1 VYELNS
7 TVDGISVKRAWR
19 QLAWSRVSAN
29 VWYLGF
35 TSLLTDV
42 SSEMITSIL
51 PIYLVLHLH
60 MTPFAFGAIDGLYQ
74 GVAALVRT
82 ASGVVSDWLRRYK
95 SIAAVGYLVS
105 AASKLG
111 FLLAGARWAPLA
123 AVVTSDRL
131 GKGIRTAPRDTLIAL
146 STPSD
151 RLATSFGVHRA
162 LDAAGAMLGPVVAF
176 AILAFVPG
184 EFDLVFLTSFC
195 IALVGL
201 AVLVLFVQSPHEGDA
216 SQRAGRVQNHGFQTD
231 SNGASQ
237 GSQSEERKSVVDL
250 MIRGPQFRPLLIA
263 ASALALTTVSDAFL
277 YLVLQQSIGFDG
289 RLVSL
294 LYVGTPLVYFML
306 AAPFGILAD
315 HIGAGRMFVAG
326 HLLLLVL
333 YGVLIWAGFGQV
345 AALICVVLLG
355 GYYAATDGVLAALA
369 SARLPVGRLG
379 TGLAALATATNLAR
393 AFASLA
399 FGYLWTRWGRE
410 TALLLFSLGLC
421 ASMGVALRQLGAS
434 GESKA

>member
-1 VYELNS
+1 MYELNS
-7 TVDGISVKRAWR
+7 TVDGVSIKRAWR

-51 PIYLVLHLH
+51 PVYLVLHLH
-60 MTPFAFGAIDGLYQ
+60 MTPLAFGAIDGLYQ

-82 ASGVVSDWLRRYK
+82 GSGVVSDRLRRYK
-95 SIAAVGYLVS
+95 SVAVVGYAVS
-105 AASKLG
+105 AVSRLG
-111 FLLAGARWAPLA
+111 LLLVGARWAPLA
-123 AVVTSDRL
+123 AVVTGDRM

-146 STPSD
+146 STVPD

-162 LDAAGAMLGPVVAF
+162 LDAAGAMIGPVVAF
-176 AILAFVPG
+176 GILAFLPG
-184 EFDLVFLTSFC
+184 QFDLVFLTSFC
-195 IALVGL
+195 IAIVGL
-201 AVLVLFVQSPHEGDA
+201 AVLVLFVQIPYEDA
-216 SQRAGRVQNHGFQTD
+216 AVERAARVLDRGFQAVP
-231 SNGASQ
+231 SGASPK
-237 GSQSEERKSVVDL
+237 SRSEARESEFAAIWD
-250 MIRGPQFRPLLIA
+250 PQFRPLLIA
-263 ASALALTTVSDAFL
+263 AGALALTTVSDAFL
-277 YLVLQQSIGFDG
+277 YLALQQSIGFDG

-306 AAPFGILAD
+306 AAPLGILAD
-315 HIGAGRMFVAG
+315 RFGAGRTFVAG

-333 YGVLIWAGFGQV
+333 YGVLISAGFGPA

-355 GYYAATDGVLAALA
+355 AYYAATDGVLAALA

-379 TGLAALATATNLAR
+379 TGLGAVATATNLAR
-393 AFASLA
+393 ALASLV
-399 FGYLWTRWGRE
+399 FGYVWTQWGRE

-421 ASMGVALRQLGAS
+421 ASMGVAFRQL
-434 GESKA
+434 KAADKSTA

>member
-7 TVDGISVKRAWR
+7 TVDGVSVKRAWR

-60 MTPFAFGAIDGLYQ
+60 MTPLAFGAIDGLYQ

-82 ASGVVSDWLRRYK
+82 GSGVVSDRLRRYK
-95 SIAAVGYLVS
+95 SVAAVGYGVS
-105 AASKLG
+105 AVSKLG
-111 FLLAGARWAPLA
+111 FLLVGARWAPLA
-123 AVVTSDRL
+123 TVVTGDRL

-146 STPSD
+146 STGPD

-176 AILAFVPG
+176 GILAFLPG
-184 EFDLVFLTSFC
+184 QFDLIFLTSFC
-195 IALVGL
+195 IAVVGL
-201 AVLVLFVQSPHEGDA
+201 AVLVLFVQTPYEDNAAARIARVPDHRFQTVPHDA
-216 SQRAGRVQNHGFQTD
+216 SPGRGWK
-231 SNGASQ
+231 SRE
-237 GSQSEERKSVVDL
+237 SELDV
-250 MIRGPQFRPLLIA
+250 IRGPQFRPLLIA
-263 ASALALTTVSDAFL
+263 ASALSLTTVSDAFL
-277 YLVLQQSIGFDG
+277 YLALQQSIGFDG

-306 AAPFGILAD
+306 AAPLGILGD
-315 HIGAGRMFVAG
+315 RIGAGRTFVAG

-333 YGVLIWAGFGQV
+333 YGVLISAGFGP
-345 AALICVVLLG
+345 AAPLICVALLG
-355 GYYAATDGVLAALA
+355 TYYAATDGVLAALA

-379 TGLAALATATNLAR
+379 TGLGAVATATNLAR
-393 AFASLA
+393 ALASLA
-399 FGYLWTRWGRE
+399 FGYAWTRWGRE

-421 ASMGVALRQLGAS
+421 ASMGVAFRQLTATD
-434 GESKA
+434 ESKA

>member
-7 TVDGISVKRAWR
+7 TVDGVSIKRAWR

-51 PIYLVLHLH
+51 PVYLVLHLH
-60 MTPFAFGAIDGLYQ
+60 MTPLAFGAIDGLYQ

-82 ASGVVSDWLRRYK
+82 GSGVVSDRLRRYK
-95 SIAAVGYLVS
+95 SVAVVGYAVS
-105 AASKLG
+105 AVSRLG
-111 FLLAGARWAPLA
+111 LLLVGARWAPLA
-123 AVVTSDRL
+123 AVVTGDRV

-146 STPSD
+146 STVPD

-162 LDAAGAMLGPVVAF
+162 LDAAGAMIGPVVAF
-176 AILAFVPG
+176 GILAFLPG
-184 EFDLVFLTSFC
+184 QFDLVFLTSFC
-195 IALVGL
+195 IAIVGL
-201 AVLVLFVQSPHEGDA
+201 AVLVLFVQIPYEDA
-216 SQRAGRVQNHGFQTD
+216 AVERAAPPDRGFQAVP
-231 SNGASQ
+231 SGASPK
-237 GSQSEERKSVVDL
+237 SRSEARESEL
-250 MIRGPQFRPLLIA
+250 AAIWGPQFRPLLIA

-277 YLVLQQSIGFDG
+277 YLALQQSIGFDG

-306 AAPFGILAD
+306 AAPLGILAD
-315 HIGAGRMFVAG
+315 RFGAGRTFVAG

-333 YGVLIWAGFGQV
+333 YGVLISAGFGPA

-355 GYYAATDGVLAALA
+355 AYYAATDGVLAALA

-379 TGLAALATATNLAR
+379 TGLGAVATATNLSR
-393 AFASLA
+393 ALASLV
-399 FGYLWTRWGRE
+399 FGYVWTRWGRE

-421 ASMGVALRQLGAS
+421 ASMGVAFRQLTAADKS
-434 GESKA
+434 TA

>member
-7 TVDGISVKRAWR
+7 TVDGVSIKRAWR

-51 PIYLVLHLH
+51 PVYLVLHLH
-60 MTPFAFGAIDGLYQ
+60 MTPLAFGAIDGLYQ

-82 ASGVVSDWLRRYK
+82 GSGVVSDRLRRYK
-95 SIAAVGYLVS
+95 SVAVVGYAVS
-105 AASKLG
+105 AVSRLG
-111 FLLAGARWAPLA
+111 LLLVGARWAPLA
-123 AVVTSDRL
+123 AVVTGDRM

-146 STPSD
+146 STVPD

-162 LDAAGAMLGPVVAF
+162 LDAAGAMIGPIVSF
-176 AILAFVPG
+176 GILAFLPG
-184 EFDLVFLTSFC
+184 QFDLVFLTSFC
-195 IALVGL
+195 IAIVGL
-201 AVLVLFVQSPHEGDA
+201 AVLVLFVQIPYEDA
-216 SQRAGRVQNHGFQTD
+216 AVERAARVLDRRFQAVP
-231 SNGASQ
+231 SGASPK
-237 GSQSEERKSVVDL
+237 SRSEARESEL
-250 MIRGPQFRPLLIA
+250 AAIWGPQFRPLLIA

-277 YLVLQQSIGFDG
+277 YLALQQSIGFDG

-306 AAPFGILAD
+306 AAPLGILAD
-315 HIGAGRMFVAG
+315 RFGAGRTFVAG

-333 YGVLIWAGFGQV
+333 YGVLISAGFGPA

-355 GYYAATDGVLAALA
+355 AYYAATDGVLAALA

-379 TGLAALATATNLAR
+379 TGLGAVATATNLAR
-393 AFASLA
+393 ALASLV
-399 FGYLWTRWGRE
+399 FGYVWTRWGRE

-421 ASMGVALRQLGAS
+421 ASMGVAFRQLTAADKS
-434 GESKA
+434 TA

>member
-19 QLAWSRVSAN
+19 QLAWSRVTAN

-51 PIYLVLHLH
+51 PVYLVLHLH
-60 MTPFAFGAIDGLYQ
+60 MTPLAFGAIDGLYQ

-82 ASGVVSDWLRRYK
+82 GSGVVSDRLRRYK
-95 SIAAVGYLVS
+95 SVAAVGYLVS
-105 AASKLG
+105 AVSKLG
-111 FLLAGARWAPLA
+111 FLLVGARWAPLA
-123 AVVTSDRL
+123 AVVTGDRL

-176 AILAFVPG
+176 AILAFLPG
-184 EFDLVFLTSFC
+184 QFDLVFLTSFC
-195 IALVGL
+195 VAIVGL
-201 AVLVLFVQSPHEGDA
+201 AVLVLFVQTPYQGEA
-216 SQRAGRVQNHGFQTD
+216 SESAARGRGQGSETD
-231 SNGASQ
+231 SNDALPG
-237 GSQSEERKSVVDL
+237 GRSEERKSAMEV
-250 MIRGPQFRPLLIA
+250 IRGPQFRPLLIA

-277 YLVLQQSIGFDG
+277 YLSLQQSIGFDG

-294 LYVGTPLVYFML
+294 LYIGTPLVYFIL
-306 AAPFGILAD
+306 AAPLGILAD
-315 HIGAGRMFVAG
+315 QIGAGRTFIAG
-326 HLLLLVL
+326 HFLLLVL
-333 YGVLIWAGFGQV
+333 YGVLVWAGFGPV
-345 AALICVVLLG
+345 TALICVVLLG
-355 GYYAATDGVLAALA
+355 AYYAATDGVLAALA

-379 TGLAALATATNLAR
+379 TGLAAVATATNLAR
-393 AFASLA
+393 ALASLA
-399 FGYLWTRWGRE
+399 FGFVWTRWGRE
-410 TALLLFSLGLC
+410 TALLMFSLALC
-421 ASMGVALRQLGAS
+421 VSMGVAFRQLTAAD
-434 GESKA
+434 EAQA